1 MTDVSALEAYTGQ
14 IAEAAAMSGAASK
27 KQHEYIHGDDQTDV
41 ITESGPVPSIAK
53 QARTSAENTAW
64 LEGKLADP
72 SDPSLGAGMLAN
84 GVITLGTVADMVAMS
99 GWKEGQRIRTMGY
112 RFPGDGGSN
121 EYLIVPAGTGAV
133 DGGQYINVP
142 GAQAKG
148 LFPGAKISVKQFNA
162 NGNASTDS
170 QEVPIRAALNTIITD
185 STDKAW
191 GAAVTLKLGAYISK
205 GFQLLGDRL
214 LKGSG
219 GPNATKLIASPATA
233 ADGSMIR
240 ISAAFSRVENLGIN
254 IPIEVYNPTT
264 GVGIPVDGVK
274 VDTENSFGNVLRNF
288 RVNGGRYGVDVAFG
302 RETSIQD
309 GFIIGSNIGVRV
321 KAWDTVLNN
330 VLVQDC
336 AQYCVHVDGH
346 GLESV
351 QAHLV
356 RAPILIRFS
365 SNGAP
370 VNVTDLFLDTPGNV
384 GAVFSDQRGARLAST
399 YILKIGNNTNSNAVG
414 MKFEGNSSENALIGG
429 SNINNG
435 ENFAGVFQLA
445 SDCINNVFS
454 FWRTLSKTIA
464 FDDHASMWRQTVVG
478 CMGHMA
484 RYNNIPRKN
493 RGVASN
499 VPVGATA
506 QIVLT
511 MDYNYPAVSYNTL
524 LFYGKWVSRNGE
536 AQAAFGNLYL
546 PIQSGDYGCA
556 ISAPK
561 VSGHANISW
570 VVESVIL
577 GGTQLI
583 VTVRNTGASASSIS
597 IDVER
602 SLDAK
607 GATF

>member
-14 IAEAAAMSGAASK
+14 IAKAAAMSGAASQ

-41 ITESGPVPSIAK
+41 LTESGPVPSIAK

-84 GVITLGTVADMVAMS
+84 GVITLGTVADMVAMG
-99 GWKEGQRIRTMGY
+99 GWKVGQRIRTMGY

-148 LFPGAKISVKQFNA
+148 LFPGAKVSTKQFNA

-240 ISAAFSRVENLGIN
+240 VSAAFSRVENLGIN

-274 VDTENSFGNVLRNF
+274 FDTENSFGNVLRNF

-330 VLVQDC
+330 VLIQDC

-356 RAPILIRFS
+356 RGPILIRFS

-384 GAVFSDQRGARLAST
+384 GAVFNDQRGARLAST
-399 YILKIGNNTNSNAVG
+399 YILKIGNNTNGNAVG

-524 LFYGKWVSRNGE
+524 LFYGKWVSRNGD

-561 VSGHANISW
+561 ISGHANISW
-570 VVESVIL
+570 VVESAIL

-583 VTVRNTGASASSIS
+583 VTVRNTGTAASSIS